1 MKRHLHFLTRRL
13 PVTLLLLAQA
23 CSAPEPHPAMPA
35 PVPPFQKGIPT
46 APSTSA
52 MAMPQITL
60 PDDLFSTQEPARVC
74 LADMGIRTTG
84 GGSIPPDITLI
95 HKRIACQIP
104 GEKMDISPEKN
115 GERYSL
121 QGAIR
126 QAQKM
131 HASHMLTSFVISGP
145 DAAGIRTHVVTEIT
159 DVKNGLII
167 FRHQYDCPAETQPA
181 SMPGRS
187 GAAGK
192 YQDQDHND

>member
-1 MKRHLHFLTRRL
+1 MKRHLYFMARRI
-13 PVTLLLLAQA
+13 PATLLLLAQA

-35 PVPPFQKGIPT
+35 PAPPFQKGTPAT
-46 APSTSA
+46 PSA

-60 PDDLFSTQEPARVC
+60 PDDLFSAQEHARVR

-84 GGSIPPDITLI
+84 GGNTPPDITLI

-104 GEKMDISPEKN
+104 GEKTDISPEKS

-131 HASHMLTSFVISGP
+131 NASHMLTSFVISGP